1 MVNKLKSDA
10 QKVTDFNDT
19 TCVFSFLG
27 SCNPVKL
34 SNVAVRG
41 IHLFY
46 TSHWLLSMLRQRV
59 ATPKI
64 RKASPASRY
73 RRGRFSAHRVSIPQ
87 SIPTTAPKPEYNIR
101 HIRKHPKLYS
111 KHCDTRNYK
120 VQSDNPFEIVRLF
133 EEWARSKSDT
143 RDLRV
148 RNNVIQKELKI
159 RSQNVTG
166 SEKAKLLEEAR
177 GLKSKLATSTIQEQ
191 QLLRKIDALAAE
203 LPNLTSEETPLG
215 TDPEVISYINELPDV
230 SETETDPARSHV
242 EIGADLD
249 LLDFAGA
256 ATASGWG
263 WYYLRNEGA
272 LLEQALIQYALKVA
286 MEHDFTIVTPPSM
299 VYSHIVS
306 ACGFRPRD
314 QSGEQQVYHI
324 AQAKKD
330 QGSDRPAWSL
340 AGTAE
345 IPFAGMKAK
354 QVLDA
359 ADLPIKVVGPSRCY
373 RAEAGARGVDTKG
386 LYRVHEFTK
395 VEMFAWTLPGA
406 EQAAFESLLSI
417 QKTIL
422 QNLNLPC
429 RILEMPSDDLG
440 ASATR
445 KQDIEAFFP
454 SRRRRQSNYHAH
466 KKDNEGWGEVTSASI
481 CTDYQTRR
489 LATRVKNI
497 PGSKE
502 GGALG
507 FPSTVNGTAVA
518 VPRVLAAI
526 LENGWDDKEGVVR
539 IPEVLWPWMHGLR
552 IIERKRKGDGSAC
565 YDY

>member
-1 MVNKLKSDA
+1 M
-10 QKVTDFNDT
+10 
-19 TCVFSFLG
+19 
-27 SCNPVKL
+27 
-34 SNVAVRG
+34 
-41 IHLFY
+41 
-46 TSHWLLSMLRQRV
+46 SHWLPSMIKWNPSTRI
-59 ATPKI
+59 I
-64 RKASPASRY
+64 RRALPASRY
-73 RRGRFSAHRVSIPQ
+73 CLCRFLTDGVRAPESV
-87 SIPTTAPKPEYNIR
+87 PTTAPKPEYNIR
-101 HIRKHPKLYS
+101 HIRKHPELYS
-111 KHCDTRNYK
+111 RNCEDRNYK
-120 VQSDNPFEIVRLF
+120 AQSHNPFEIVKLF
-133 EEWARSKSDT
+133 EEWARSKSDA

-148 RNNVIQKELKI
+148 RNNIIQKELSHNATGSKDG
-159 RSQNVTG
+159 TG
-166 SEKAKLLEEAR
+166 SERAKLLEEAR
-177 GLKSKLATSTIQEQ
+177 ALKDKLATSTIQEQ
-191 QLLRKIDALAAE
+191 HLLGEIDALAAE
-203 LPNLTSEETPLG
+203 LPNLTSEDTPLG
-215 TDPEVISYINELPDV
+215 PDPQVIGSIHERSISSSL
-230 SETETDPARSHV
+230 ETGQAKNHV
-242 EIGADLD
+242 EIGAELD

-286 MEHDFTIVTPPSM
+286 REHDFTIVTPPSM

-314 QSGEQQVYHI
+314 QSGEQQVYNI
-324 AQAKKD
+324 EQPKKD
-330 QGSDRPAWSL
+330 QGSDKPAWSL

-359 ADLPIKVVGPSRCY
+359 ADLPIKIVGPSRCY

-406 EQAAFESLLSI
+406 EQPAFDSLLSI

-422 QNLNLPC
+422 RNLNLPC
-429 RILEMPSDDLG
+429 RILEMPSHDLG

-454 SRRRRQSNYHAH
+454 SRRRH
-466 KKDNEGWGEVTSASI
+466 KITSPKHNEGWGEVTSASI

-489 LATRVKNI
+489 LGTRVKNVL
-497 PGSKE
+497 GAKKE
-502 GGALG
+502 GNRGDLG

-526 LENGWDDKEGVVR
+526 LENGWDEEGGCVR

-552 IIERKRKGDGSAC
+552 TIEKKKR
-565 YDY
+565 

>member
-1 MVNKLKSDA
+1 MSNWLPSMIRWKPSA
-10 QKVTDFNDT
+10 RRTRIA
-19 TCVFSFLG
+19 
-27 SCNPVKL
+27 L
-34 SNVAVRG
+34 S
-41 IHLFY
+41 
-46 TSHWLLSMLRQRV
+46 
-59 ATPKI
+59 
-64 RKASPASRY
+64 ASKY
-73 RRGRFSAHRVSIPQ
+73 RRRQPPSDRVRVPEV
-87 SIPTTAPKPEYNIR
+87 IPTTAPKPEYNIK
-101 HIRKHPKLYS
+101 HIRSHYELYS
-111 KHCDTRNYK
+111 KNCDARNYK
-120 VQSDNPFEIVRLF
+120 AQSDNPSKIVSLF
-133 EEWARSKSDT
+133 DEWARSKSDT

-148 RNNVIQKELKI
+148 RNNVIQKELSPTEIPSEVKTG
-159 RSQNVTG
+159 SQYVTG
-166 SEKAKLLEEAR
+166 QERTKLLEEAR
-177 GLKSKLATSTIQEQ
+177 GLKEKLAASTIKEQ
-191 QLLRKIDALAAE
+191 QLLGEIDALAAE

-215 TDPEVISYINELPDV
+215 SDPNVIGYINELPDV
-230 SETETDPARSHV
+230 TTIETHPARSHV

-286 MEHDFTIVTPPSM
+286 REHGFTIVTPPSM

-314 QSGEQQVYHI
+314 QSGEQQVYNI
-324 AQAKKD
+324 EQAKKD
-330 QGSDRPAWSL
+330 RGSDKPAWSL

-354 QVLDA
+354 QVLDS

-406 EQAAFESLLSI
+406 EQEAFDSLLSI

-422 QNLNLPC
+422 ENLGLHC
-429 RILEMPSDDLG
+429 RILEMPSYDLG

-454 SRRRRQSNYHAH
+454 SRRRHKNPHASR
-466 KKDNEGWGEVTSASI
+466 KTDDEGWGEVTSASI

-489 LATRVKNI
+489 LATRVKSV
-497 PGSKE
+497 PGSKK
-502 GGALG
+502 GLD

-526 LENGWDDKEGVVR
+526 LENGWDNEGGFVR
-539 IPEVLWPWMHGLR
+539 IPEVLWPWMHGMR
-552 IIERKRKGDGSAC
+552 IIEKKK
-565 YDY
+565 

>member
-1 MVNKLKSDA
+1 MIRWKSSA
-10 QKVTDFNDT
+10 RRTRT
-19 TCVFSFLG
+19 A
-27 SCNPVKL
+27 L
-34 SNVAVRG
+34 SVSK
-41 IHLFY
+41 H
-46 TSHWLLSMLRQRV
+46 RQRR
-59 ATPKI
+59 PP
-64 RKASPASRY
+64 SE
-73 RRGRFSAHRVSIPQ
+73 RVKVPEV
-87 SIPTTAPKPEYNIR
+87 IPTTAPKPEYNIK
-101 HIRKHPKLYS
+101 HIRNHYELYS
-111 KHCDTRNYK
+111 QNCDARNYK
-120 VQSDNPFEIVRLF
+120 AQSDNPSKIVGLF

-148 RNNVIQKELKI
+148 RNNVIQKELSHTGTPGEVKTA
-159 RSQNVTG
+159 SQHITG
-166 SEKAKLLEEAR
+166 QGRTKLLQEAR
-177 GLKSKLATSTIQEQ
+177 GLKDKLTASTIKEQ
-191 QLLRKIDALAAE
+191 QLLGQIDALAAE

-215 TDPEVISYINELPDV
+215 SDPNVIGYINEHPDDLTI
-230 SETETDPARSHV
+230 ETHPARSHV
-242 EIGADLD
+242 DIGADLD

-286 MEHDFTIVTPPSM
+286 REHGFTIVTPPSM

-314 QSGEQQVYHI
+314 QSGEQQVYNI
-324 AQAKKD
+324 EQAKKD
-330 QGSDRPAWSL
+330 RGSDRPAWSL

-395 VEMFAWTLPGA
+395 IEMFAWTLPGA
-406 EQAAFESLLSI
+406 EEEVFESLLSI

-422 QNLNLPC
+422 EELGLHC
-429 RILEMPSDDLG
+429 RILEMPSHDLG

-454 SRRRRQSNYHAH
+454 SRQRRQQNNVHS

-489 LATRVKNI
+489 LDTRVKNV
-497 PGSKE
+497 PGSKRPLE
-502 GGALG
+502 

-526 LENGWDDKEGVVR
+526 LENGWDKEGFVR
-539 IPEVLWPWMHGLR
+539 IPEVLWPWMHGMK
-552 IIERKRKGDGSAC
+552 IIEKRK
-565 YDY
+565 

>member
-1 MVNKLKSDA
+1 M
-10 QKVTDFNDT
+10 
-19 TCVFSFLG
+19 
-27 SCNPVKL
+27 
-34 SNVAVRG
+34 
-41 IHLFY
+41 
-46 TSHWLLSMLRQRV
+46 SHRLLSM
-59 ATPKI
+59 I
-64 RKASPASRY
+64 RWNASSRITSKALPVSRY
-73 RRGRFSAHRVSIPQ
+73 CQCRFSSDRNRDSEV
-87 SIPTTAPKPEYNIR
+87 IPTTAPKPEYNIR
-101 HIRKHPKLYS
+101 HIRNHYELYS
-111 KHCDTRNYK
+111 KNCDARNYK
-120 VQSDNPFEIVRLF
+120 AQLDNPSKIVRLF

-148 RNNVIQKELKI
+148 RNNVIQKELSHTERPSEVKTE
-159 RSQNVTG
+159 SQYITG
-166 SEKAKLLEEAR
+166 QERVKLLEEAR
-177 GLKSKLATSTIQEQ
+177 GLKEKLATSTIQEQ
-191 QLLRKIDALAAE
+191 QLLGEIDALAAE

-215 TDPEVISYINELPDV
+215 PDPSVVEYINEHPGV
-230 SETETDPARSHV
+230 STTETNLAKSHV

-286 MEHDFTIVTPPSM
+286 REHGFTIVTPPSM

-314 QSGEQQVYHI
+314 QSGEQQVYNI
-324 AQAKKD
+324 EQAKKD
-330 QGSDRPAWSL
+330 QGSDKPAWSL

-354 QVLDA
+354 QVLDG

-406 EQAAFESLLSI
+406 EQEAFDSLLSI

-422 QNLNLPC
+422 QNLGLHC
-429 RILEMPSDDLG
+429 RILEMPSEDLG
-440 ASATR
+440 ASASR
-445 KQDIEAFFP
+445 KQDIEAYFP
-454 SRRRRQSNYHAH
+454 SRRRKNSHARG
-466 KKDNEGWGEVTSASI
+466 KDNEGWGEVTSASI

-489 LATRVKNI
+489 LATRVKNV
-497 PGSKE
+497 PGSEKSLE
-502 GGALG
+502 

-526 LENGWDDKEGVVR
+526 LENGWDKEGFVR
-539 IPEVLWPWMHGLR
+539 IPEVLWPWMHGMQT
-552 IIERKRKGDGSAC
+552 IEKKR
-565 YDY
+565 

>member
-1 MVNKLKSDA
+1 M
-10 QKVTDFNDT
+10 
-19 TCVFSFLG
+19 
-27 SCNPVKL
+27 
-34 SNVAVRG
+34 
-41 IHLFY
+41 
-46 TSHWLLSMLRQRV
+46 SHWLPSM
-59 ATPKI
+59 I
-64 RKASPASRY
+64 RWNASIRITSKALPASRCCLC
-73 RRGRFSAHRVSIPQ
+73 RFSTDPVSLPE
-87 SIPTTAPKPEYNIR
+87 SVPTTAPKPEYNIR
-101 HIRKHPKLYS
+101 HIRKHPELYS
-111 KHCDTRNYK
+111 RNCEARNYK
-120 VQSDNPFEIVRLF
+120 SQSHNPFEIVRLF

-148 RNNVIQKELKI
+148 RNNVIQKELSHNI
-159 RSQNVTG
+159 TGRQDVTG
-166 SEKAKLLEEAR
+166 LERAKLLEEAR
-177 GLKSKLATSTIQEQ
+177 GLKDKLATSAIQEQ
-191 QLLRKIDALAAE
+191 QLLGQIDALAAE

-215 TDPEVISYINELPDV
+215 PDPKVIGSIHER
-230 SETETDPARSHV
+230 SISSAIETGPAKSHV

-272 LLEQALIQYALKVA
+272 LLEQALIQYAVKVA
-286 MEHDFTIVTPPSM
+286 REHDFTVVTPPSM
-299 VYSHIVS
+299 VYSHILS

-314 QSGEQQVYHI
+314 QSGEQQVYNI
-324 AQAKKD
+324 EQAKKD
-330 QGSDRPAWSL
+330 QGSDKPAWSL

-359 ADLPIKVVGPSRCY
+359 ADLPIRLVGPSRCY

-406 EQAAFESLLSI
+406 EQSAFDSLLSI

-422 QNLNLPC
+422 CNLNLPC
-429 RILEMPSDDLG
+429 RILEMPSHDLG

-454 SRRRRQSNYHAH
+454 SRRRRKITSPGSSKH
-466 KKDNEGWGEVTSASI
+466 NEGWGEVTSASI

-489 LATRVKNI
+489 LATRVKNV
-497 PGSKE
+497 PGGSKKD
-502 GGALG
+502 GGGLG

-526 LENGWDDKEGVVR
+526 LENGWDEEGGCVR
-539 IPEVLWPWMHGLR
+539 IPEVLWPWMHGIR
-552 IIERKRKGDGSAC
+552 TIEKKMKR
-565 YDY
+565 

>member
-1 MVNKLKSDA
+1 MI
-10 QKVTDFNDT
+10 
-19 TCVFSFLG
+19 
-27 SCNPVKL
+27 
-34 SNVAVRG
+34 RG
-41 IHLFY
+41 KPSAGRTRIA
-46 TSHWLLSMLRQRV
+46 TSVSKYRQRR
-59 ATPKI
+59 PP
-64 RKASPASRY
+64 SE
-73 RRGRFSAHRVSIPQ
+73 RVRVPEV
-87 SIPTTAPKPEYNIR
+87 IPTTAPKPEYNIK
-101 HIRKHPKLYS
+101 HIRNRYELYS
-111 KHCDTRNYK
+111 QNCDARNYK
-120 VQSDNPFEIVRLF
+120 AQSDNPSKIVGLF

-148 RNNVIQKELKI
+148 RNNVIQKELSHTGTPSEVKTG
-159 RSQNVTG
+159 SQNVADQKRT
-166 SEKAKLLEEAR
+166 KLLQEAR
-177 GLKSKLATSTIQEQ
+177 GLKDKLAASTIKEQ
-191 QLLRKIDALAAE
+191 QLLGQIDALAAE

-215 TDPEVISYINELPDV
+215 SDPNVIGHINEHPDDLTIE
-230 SETETDPARSHV
+230 SHPARSHV

-286 MEHDFTIVTPPSM
+286 REHGFTIVTPPSM

-314 QSGEQQVYHI
+314 QSGEQQVYNI
-324 AQAKKD
+324 EQAKKNKS
-330 QGSDRPAWSL
+330 SDRPAWSL

-406 EQAAFESLLSI
+406 EQEVFDSLLSI

-422 QNLNLPC
+422 ENLGLHC
-429 RILEMPSDDLG
+429 RILEMPSHDLG

-454 SRRRRQSNYHAH
+454 SRQRRQQDHVRS

-489 LATRVKNI
+489 LDTRVKNV
-497 PGSKE
+497 PGSKKPLE
-502 GGALG
+502 

-518 VPRVLAAI
+518 VPRVLVAI
-526 LENGWDDKEGVVR
+526 LENGWNEEGFVR
-539 IPEVLWPWMHGLR
+539 IPEVLWPWMHGMK
-552 IIERKRKGDGSAC
+552 IIEKKK
-565 YDY
+565 

>member
-1 MVNKLKSDA
+1 M
-10 QKVTDFNDT
+10 
-19 TCVFSFLG
+19 
-27 SCNPVKL
+27 
-34 SNVAVRG
+34 
-41 IHLFY
+41 
-46 TSHWLLSMLRQRV
+46 SHWLPSMIRRKA
-59 ATPKI
+59 ATPVTRNI
-64 RKASPASRY
+64 LSASRF
-73 RRGRFSAHRVSIPQ
+73 RRGRTSAHHVRVPQSIQQ
-87 SIPTTAPKPEYNIR
+87 SIPTTAPKPEYDIR
-101 HIRKHPKLYS
+101 HIRKHPELYS
-111 KHCDTRNYK
+111 KNCDARNYK
-120 VQSDNPFEIVRLF
+120 AQSHNPFEIVKLF
-133 EEWARSKSDT
+133 EEWARCKSDT

-148 RNNVIQKELKI
+148 RNNVIQKELSYKTPG
-159 RSQNVTG
+159 SQDVTG
-166 SEKAKLLEEAR
+166 SGRTKLLEEAR
-177 GLKSKLATSTIQEQ
+177 GLKNKLATSTTQEE
-191 QLLRKIDALAAE
+191 QLLGQIDALAAE
-203 LPNLTSEETPLG
+203 LPNLISEETPLG
-215 TDPEVISYINELPDV
+215 PDPKVIGSINERLRF
-230 SETETDPARSHV
+230 SETDFSPAKSHV
-242 EIGADLD
+242 DIGADLD

-286 MEHDFTIVTPPSM
+286 REHGFTIVTPPSM

-314 QSGEQQVYHI
+314 QSGEQQVYNI
-324 AQAKKD
+324 EQAKRD
-330 QGSDRPAWSL
+330 QRSDRPAWSL

-359 ADLPIKVVGPSRCY
+359 ADLPIKIVGPSRCY

-395 VEMFAWTLPGA
+395 VEMLAWTLPGA
-406 EQAAFESLLSI
+406 EEPTFDSLLSV

-422 QNLNLPC
+422 SNLNLPC
-429 RILEMPSDDLG
+429 RILEMPSHDLG

-454 SRRRRQSNYHAH
+454 SRRHRRLNSPLSG
-466 KKDNEGWGEVTSASI
+466 NEGWGEVTSASI

-489 LATRVKNI
+489 LATRIKNV
-497 PGSKE
+497 PGREKA
-502 GGALG
+502 GGLG

-526 LENGWDDKEGVVR
+526 LENGWDKEGECVR
-539 IPEVLWPWMHGLR
+539 IPEVLWPWMHGMKT
-552 IIERKRKGDGSAC
+552 IEKKKKR
-565 YDY
+565 

>member
-1 MVNKLKSDA
+1 MIRWKPSSR
-10 QKVTDFNDT
+10 T
-19 TCVFSFLG
+19 TRIA
-27 SCNPVKL
+27 L
-34 SNVAVRG
+34 S
-41 IHLFY
+41 
-46 TSHWLLSMLRQRV
+46 TS
-59 ATPKI
+59 K
-64 RKASPASRY
+64 Y
-73 RRGRFSAHRVSIPQ
+73 RRRRPPSDRVRVPEV
-87 SIPTTAPKPEYNIR
+87 IPTTAPKPEYNIK
-101 HIRKHPKLYS
+101 HIRNHYESYS
-111 KHCDTRNYK
+111 QNCDARNYK
-120 VQSDNPFEIVRLF
+120 AQSGNPSKIVGLF
-133 EEWARSKSDT
+133 EEWAQSKSDT

-148 RNNVIQKELKI
+148 RNNVIQKELSHSKTPSEVKTG
-159 RSQNVTG
+159 SQYVTG
-166 SEKAKLLEEAR
+166 QERTKLLQEAR
-177 GLKSKLATSTIQEQ
+177 GLKNKLAASTIKEQ
-191 QLLRKIDALAAE
+191 QLLGQIDALAAE

-215 TDPEVISYINELPDV
+215 LDPNVIGYINEDV
-230 SETETDPARSHV
+230 PTIETPPARSHV
-242 EIGADLD
+242 EIGAHLD

-286 MEHDFTIVTPPSM
+286 REHGFTIVTPPSM

-314 QSGEQQVYHI
+314 QSGEQQVYNI
-324 AQAKKD
+324 EQAKKNK
-330 QGSDRPAWSL
+330 GSDRPAWSL

-359 ADLPIKVVGPSRCY
+359 TDLPIKVVGPSRCY

-395 VEMFAWTLPGA
+395 VEMFAWTIPGA
-406 EQAAFESLLSI
+406 EQEVFDSLLSI

-422 QNLNLPC
+422 ENLGLHC
-429 RILEMPSDDLG
+429 RILEMPSHDLG

-454 SRRRRQSNYHAH
+454 SRQRRKHDHVRS
-466 KKDNEGWGEVTSASI
+466 KEDNEGWGEVTSASI

-489 LATRVKNI
+489 LDTRVKNV
-497 PGSKE
+497 PGSKKPLE
-502 GGALG
+502 
-507 FPSTVNGTAVA
+507 FPSTVNGTAMA

-526 LENGWDDKEGVVR
+526 LENGWDKEGFVR
-539 IPEVLWPWMHGLR
+539 IPEVLWPWMHGMQ
-552 IIERKRKGDGSAC
+552 IIEKKK
-565 YDY
+565 

>member
-1 MVNKLKSDA
+1 MSHRLPSMVRWKPSA
-10 QKVTDFNDT
+10 RT
-19 TCVFSFLG
+19 TRIA
-27 SCNPVKL
+27 L
-34 SNVAVRG
+34 S
-41 IHLFY
+41 
-46 TSHWLLSMLRQRV
+46 
-59 ATPKI
+59 
-64 RKASPASRY
+64 ASKY
-73 RRGRFSAHRVSIPQ
+73 RRRRPPSDRVRVPEV
-87 SIPTTAPKPEYNIR
+87 IPTTAPKPEYNIK
-101 HIRKHPKLYS
+101 HIRNHYELYS
-111 KHCDTRNYK
+111 KNCDDRNYGA
-120 VQSDNPFEIVRLF
+120 QSSNPSKIIELF
-133 EEWARSKSDT
+133 DEWARSKSDT

-148 RNNVIQKELKI
+148 RNNIIQKELSHTSETPSEVKPA
-159 RSQNVTG
+159 SQYVSG
-166 SEKAKLLEEAR
+166 QERKKLLQEAR
-177 GLKSKLATSTIQEQ
+177 GLKDKLAASTIKEQ
-191 QLLRKIDALAAE
+191 QLLEQIDALAAE
-203 LPNLTSEETPLG
+203 LPNLTSKETPLG
-215 TDPEVISYINELPDV
+215 SDPNVIEYINEDFDV
-230 SETETDPARSHV
+230 LTIETHPARSHV

-272 LLEQALIQYALKVA
+272 LLEQALMQYALKVA
-286 MEHDFTIVTPPSM
+286 REHGFTIVTPPSM

-314 QSGEQQVYHI
+314 QSGEQQVYNI
-324 AQAKKD
+324 EQARKD
-330 QGSDRPAWSL
+330 RGTDKPAWSL

-354 QVLDA
+354 HVLDA

-406 EQAAFESLLSI
+406 EQEIFDSLLSI

-422 QNLNLPC
+422 QNLGLHC
-429 RILEMPSDDLG
+429 RILEMPSHDLG

-454 SRRRRQSNYHAH
+454 SRQRLKNLHAKN

-489 LATRVKNI
+489 LDTRVKNV
-497 PGSKE
+497 PGSKNSLE
-502 GGALG
+502 FA
-507 FPSTVNGTAVA
+507 STVNGTAVA

-526 LENGWDDKEGVVR
+526 LENGWDEEGFVR
-539 IPEVLWPWMHGLR
+539 IPEVLWPWMHGMQ
-552 IIERKRKGDGSAC
+552 IIEKKK
-565 YDY
+565 